1 MAMRDLPVVIKRRVP
16 LWFMTFFI
24 VMGAPFISCPAFGD
38 ENDHLQELLNNAE
51 SSITIERLIESL
63 DVLKKNKI
71 LLNEADVDELRQ
83 LPWLNSADVQ
93 AILRYRREKG
103 QIRSM
108 QVLQTIIGKEKTA
121 SIALF
126 IRYKKELPAR
136 KTATPKAVEVDGSL
150 YSRTF
155 RETTAR
161 KGILNGKYAGE
172 NVKLYHRA
180 EFAVPH
186 VSVSLVQEKDIGE
199 PDIADFTS
207 LSINVSDLGLLKS
220 AVLGNYKLNFAQG
233 LLMGQGRYFSKGTDP
248 SGSVRL
254 FSKRLLPYASSSE
267 FGFLQGAATTLKLD
281 PFEVTAFYSANHLDA
296 VINDAGVITSFG
308 TSGYHRTDLEISRKD
323 NVTETISGAN
333 LLYHYQVGHLSGRAG
348 GSVLRYSYP
357 FPLDALEPGAALSSI
372 SSGTLYSVE
381 TDLSVSQV
389 TLFAETAFSE
399 HPDGVSWIAGAEC
412 QFSRALSAVVARRCY
427 GVNYFS
433 PFAGAFAERGDGA
446 SNENGYYLGVNAKL
460 HDRLT
465 FGGYYDLFTFPV
477 LGSHCQYPSDG
488 NDIRL
493 FMNWKQSSWLAWN
506 IQLQHKY
513 KEEQKNQGSSSV
525 ALWSALPLVT
535 NRVQLDC
542 DVTLFDRLHLRTRGE
557 VKEVV
562 KKYLA
567 GDQSF
572 YGRLLYQQ
580 VGYTAGGYGVKGR
593 FTVFD
598 TSDYDAAIYSYED
611 DLPLTSSLGV
621 YDGRG
626 KSLFLLATW
635 QVMKQMKLGVRFETT
650 WYDDRVV
657 YSSGNDERATSAPG
671 SFHLGCL
678 LSF

>member
-1 MAMRDLPVVIKRRVP
+1 MKQLPVFFKRHLP
-16 LWFMTFFI
+16 LRFMTFLI
-24 VMGAPFISCPAFGD
+24 VMAAPFFSCQALCD
-38 ENDHLQELLNNAE
+38 ENDNLQGLLNNAE
-51 SSITIERLIESL
+51 SSTTIERLIETL
-63 DVLKKNKI
+63 DLLKKNKI
-71 LLNEADVDELRQ
+71 LINEAEVDELRQ

-103 QIRSM
+103 QIHSM
-108 QVLQTIIGKEKTA
+108 QALQTIIGKEKTA
-121 SIALF
+121 SIAPF
-126 IRYKKELPAR
+126 IRYKKEKLVR
-136 KTATPKAVEVDGSL
+136 ITSTPKAVEVDGSL
-150 YSRTF
+150 YTRLF
-155 RETTAR
+155 RETTPR
-161 KGILNGKYAGE
+161 KGILNGNYAGE
-172 NVKLYHRA
+172 NYKLYHRA
-180 EFAVPH
+180 EFSVPH
-186 VSVSLVQEKDIGE
+186 VSASLVQEKDIGE
-199 PDIADFTS
+199 PDMADFTS
-207 LSINVSDLGLLKS
+207 LSINVFDLGVLKS

-233 LLMGQGRYFSKGTDP
+233 LLMGQGRYFSKGTNP

-308 TSGYHRTDLEISRKD
+308 TSGYHRTDLEIGRKD
-323 NVTETISGAN
+323 NVTETVSGAN
-333 LLYHYQVGHLSGRAG
+333 LLYHYQAGLFSGTAG

-357 FPLDALEPGAALSSI
+357 YPFDALEPGAALSTI

-381 TDLSVSQV
+381 TDLSAGQF
-389 TLFAETAFSE
+389 TLFAETAFSQ

-412 QFSRALSAVVARRCY
+412 QVSLILSAVVARRCY
-427 GVNYFS
+427 GVDYFS

-446 SNENGYYLGVNAKL
+446 SNEDGYYIGVNAKPS
-460 HDRLT
+460 DRLT
-465 FGGYYDLFTFPV
+465 VGGYYDLFTFPV
-477 LGSHCQYPSDG
+477 LGSNCHYPSDG

-506 IQLQHKY
+506 IQLQRKY
-513 KEEQKNQGSSSV
+513 KEEQKNQGSSTV
-525 ALWSALPLVT
+525 AHWSALPLVT

-542 DVTLFDRLHLRTRGE
+542 DVTLLDRLRLRTRGE
-557 VKEVV
+557 LKQVV

-572 YGRLLYQQ
+572 YGKMLYQQ
-580 VGYTAGGYGVKGR
+580 VGYTVGNYGLKGR
-593 FTVFD
+593 FSFFD
-598 TSDYDAAIYSYED
+598 TSDYDAAIYAYED

-635 QVMKQMKLGVRFETT
+635 QVMKQMKLGARFETT